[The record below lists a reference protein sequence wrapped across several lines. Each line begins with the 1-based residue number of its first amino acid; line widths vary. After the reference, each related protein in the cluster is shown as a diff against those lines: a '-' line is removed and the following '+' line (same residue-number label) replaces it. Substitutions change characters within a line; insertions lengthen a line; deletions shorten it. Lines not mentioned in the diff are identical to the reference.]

1 MIKTIN
7 GFLATV
13 DGTVKVEYF
22 KLKYIDIYEKTD
34 VFYRENSSLPW
45 RKLYSWSGCISSR
58 EDVAKNDV
66 QSLKNKDI
74 AWCEKQIKEYS
85 DKLYKL
91 QCRPQKIRK
100 RKALRTTDPRYQ
112 KPLQAVSPKGVAT

>member
-13 DGTVKVEYF
+13 DGVVKVEYF
-22 KLKYIDIYEKTD
+22 KLKYVDIYEKTD
-34 VFYRENSSLPW
+34 VFYREESSLPW
-45 RKLYSWSGCISSR
+45 RKLCTWSGRISSR
-58 EDVAKNDV
+58 EDVAKNNV

-91 QCRPQKIRK
+91 QCRPH
-100 RKALRTTDPRYQ
+100 KATLRSN
-112 KPLQAVSPKGVAT
+112 VF